1 MAEAKCKI
9 TIFLSNP
16 DGVVEREI
24 MTVWENEET
33 KKNAHK
39 QILMSIFREGGLWRE
54 ISEDEHDFI
63 PLTRVKNAV
72 VKFEPIA
79 VTLADP
85 SLLGETIATA
95 RAVDGLKNGP
105 RLVHET

>member
-16 DGVVEREI
+16 DGLIEREI
-24 MTVWENEET
+24 MTVWENEAT

-39 QILMSIFREGGLWRE
+39 QILMTLFREGGLWRE
-54 ISEDEHDFI
+54 ISDDEHEFI
-63 PLTRVKNAV
+63 PLTRIRSAV
-72 VKFEPIA
+72 IKFEMSQI
-79 VTLADP
+79 ADP

-95 RAVDGLKNGP
+95 KAAAGMKTGP
-105 RLVHET
+105 RLVTET